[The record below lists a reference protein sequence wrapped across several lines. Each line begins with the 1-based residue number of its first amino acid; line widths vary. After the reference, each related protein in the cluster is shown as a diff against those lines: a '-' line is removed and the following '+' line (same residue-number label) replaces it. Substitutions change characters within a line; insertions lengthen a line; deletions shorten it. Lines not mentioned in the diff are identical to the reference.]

1 MWNILKGSTFYLL
14 LINKSLG
21 YTRSWQHW
29 LLPEG
34 NLPGWR
40 MRGIFKNIYI
50 FIYLFVLGLSWDM
63 WDLVPRPGIEPG
75 PSALG
80 AQSFSYWTT
89 SDVPGIFFLVYTFL
103 HLLIFQYQQRITKV
117 LQMNKI
123 KRKSVF
129 KYMVTFQNNGA
140 NGHHYTWNI

>member
-1 MWNILKGSTFYLL
+1 MWNVLKGSTFYLL

-21 YTRSWQHW
+21 YTRSLQHW
-29 LLPEG
+29 LLPGG

-40 MRGIFKNIYI
+40 MRGILKNVYL
-50 FIYLFVLGLSWDM
+50 FIYLVVLGLIWGM
-63 WDLVPRPGIEPG
+63 WDLVPRPGIEHRVLATG
-75 PSALG
+75 SLV
-80 AQSFSYWTT
+80 T
-89 SDVPGIFFLVYTFL
+89 SPAFFFLGYTFL
-103 HLLIFQYQQRITKV
+103 HLLIFQHQECITKV
-117 LQMNKI
+117 LEVNKI